1 MKKKKNQ
8 NLNKRRIEIINLSK
22 DLIIKYGWNDLL
34 FQKISENKN
43 INLKELNALFSN
55 GYKEM
60 IVVFFDNLNKELE
73 YKYKNHNFFK
83 IPIHKRIRTILISKL
98 LIIEKEKTLFKRTF
112 NYLLIPGNYK
122 LLIKLIYKSVSIIW
136 YISNDKSTDFNFYSK
151 RMILAG
157 IYITVVMNLL
167 NSSMFEAEKKLDY
180 LLHKVSK
187 IPKIKAKFT
196 SLIIERPFFN
206 MIRRY
211 RT

>member
-1 MKKKKNQ
+1 
-8 NLNKRRIEIINLSK
+8 
-22 DLIIKYGWNDLL
+22 
-34 FQKISENKN
+34 
-43 INLKELNALFSN
+43 
-55 GYKEM
+55 
-60 IVVFFDNLNKELE
+60 
-73 YKYKNHNFFK
+73 
-83 IPIHKRIRTILISKL
+83 
-98 LIIEKEKTLFKRTF
+98 
-112 NYLLIPGNYK
+112 
-122 LLIKLIYKSVSIIW
+122 
-136 YISNDKSTDFNFYSK
+136 
-151 RMILAG
+151 MILAG